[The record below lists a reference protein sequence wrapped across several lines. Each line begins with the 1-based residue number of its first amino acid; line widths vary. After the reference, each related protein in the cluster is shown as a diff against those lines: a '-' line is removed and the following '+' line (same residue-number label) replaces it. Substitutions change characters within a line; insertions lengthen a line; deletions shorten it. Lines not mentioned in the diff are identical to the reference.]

1 MKILPEMVL
10 ELIEHLTIL
19 PGVGPKSAQRMAV
32 HLLLKK
38 PEEANKLA
46 ISLDN
51 TLSMIKKC
59 TKCRSLT
66 IEPICNICLDEQRDK
81 KTICVIENISD
92 LLSLEQTGTYR
103 GQYFILMGSLSP
115 IDRIGPDELG
125 IPLLINRVEQEAI
138 SEVILATNPT
148 IEGEATAHYL
158 TKKLP
163 KDSKITRLASGIPV
177 GTELTYVN
185 DHTLFHALSCRKEVE
200 RI

>member
-1 MKILPEMVL
+1 MNILPEMVL

-46 ISLDN
+46 LSLEK

-59 TKCRSLT
+59 TKCRALT

-81 KTICVIENISD
+81 ETICVIENISD

-125 IPLLINRVEQEAI
+125 IPLLIDRVEQEAI
-138 SEVILATNPT
+138 TEVILATNPT

-158 TKKLP
+158 TNKLP
-163 KDSKITRLASGIPV
+163 KKSKITRLASGIPV

-200 RI
+200 RS